1 MKKVI
6 FGLLFTLT
14 GMVGVQ
20 AQRNTLLM
28 YGNADFDSQKTGDAR
43 TNSFNF
49 SPGVG
54 YQWNDNWTGG
64 LNLSVGN
71 ARTLTTEV
79 STFSVGPF
87 IRYAQPLNDIFAVY
101 GQLNTNYV
109 SGKAGNVNVSGFG
122 ASLIPAIGV
131 NLKNSFAL
139 NFTFGSLNFSSVK
152 ADGAADA
159 TTDFGLSFGSG
170 AGFGISKNFGL
181 RK

>member
-1 MKKVI
+1 MKKMV

-20 AQRNTLLM
+20 AQRNTLLV
-28 YGNADFDSQKTGDAR
+28 YGNVGIDSQKTGDAR
-43 TNSFNF
+43 TNSFIF
-49 SPGVG
+49 SPGIG

-71 ARTLTTEV
+71 ARALTNEV
-79 STFSVGPF
+79 SAFSVGPF

-101 GQLNTNYV
+101 GQLNTNYL
-109 SGKAGNVNVSGFG
+109 SGKVAGTTFNGFG

-152 ADGAADA
+152 SDGVADT